1 MTKAYCDELAGYNI
15 QVNGIAP
22 GYLTTDMMKN
32 DREDPE
38 INQQILAHVP
48 ANYWGSPADLMGA
61 LVYLAS
67 SASNFVNG
75 HILPVDGG
83 YLVR

>member
-1 MTKAYCDELAGYNI
+1 MTKAYCDELAQYNI

-22 GYLTTDMMKN
+22 GYLATDMTKK

-38 INQQILAHVP
+38 INQQVLAHVP
-48 ANYWGSPADLMGA
+48 ANYWGEPADLMGA
-61 LVYLAS
+61 IIYLAS
-67 SASNFVNG
+67 PASNFVNG

>member
-1 MTKAYCDELAGYNI
+1 
-15 QVNGIAP
+15 
-22 GYLTTDMMKN
+22 
-32 DREDPE
+32 
-38 INQQILAHVP
+38 
-48 ANYWGSPADLMGA
+48 MGA